1 MSAHVTAEQM
11 QELWNGDIREI
22 DRGDDLGV
30 VTKDDLDALMSSTGI
45 EADDVTE
52 DGDPAEHMWEVLAES
67 LNANVPGEPTSSAQ
81 ATTLQDVAEAR
92 VRLDAALA
100 EVEALKQRLGIE
112 GLEDRFHETIRG
124 ALATKAPRQAI
135 ADEAGLSVPRLY
147 QIRDGRR

>member
-11 QELWNGDIREI
+11 QELWNVDVRET
-22 DRGDDLGV
+22 DRGDVLGV

-92 VRLDAALA
+92 VRRAAALA
-100 EVEALKQRLGIE
+100 EVAALKQRLGIE

-124 ALATKAPRQAI
+124 ALATKI
-135 ADEAGLSVPRLY
+135 
-147 QIRDGRR
+147 GRAHV